1 MYLSTFGYFSF
12 IVIIAIQL
20 IFSSIA
26 FQAVFGSQ
34 ADNLN
39 QSSEISNS
47 GQEQE
52 DDRFSI
58 FNETDS
64 SKANPNELKLK
75 ETARTPELAAEEL
88 NSSELSQIADYPL
101 QELSSDDILATFNL
115 VSDETLEKVLTN
127 IKPENLKVIFDKIPS
142 FYHESIFERL
152 SPETQ
157 NYIRNNGGMQGISS

>member
-1 MYLSTFGYFSF
+1 MYLSPFGYFSF

-20 IFSSIA
+20 TFSSIT
-26 FQAVFGSQ
+26 FQAAFGSQ
-34 ADNLN
+34 ADN
-39 QSSEISNS
+39 QSSAISDS
-47 GQEQE
+47 EQEQE
-52 DDRFSI
+52 DDRSSI

-75 ETARTPELAAEEL
+75 ETIRTPELAAKEL
-88 NSSELSQIADYPL
+88 NSSESSQIADYPL

-142 FYHESIFERL
+142 FFHESIFERL

-157 NYIRNNGGMQGISS
+157 NYIQDNGGIQGISS